1 MHFSTATLLASAS
14 LALTSAK
21 PALTNVPADYSF
33 THYLQDYGSE
43 WRSSNSTEL
52 EARRVLFEAERARVL
67 QHNSAA
73 SSSYR
78 VGLNRFSA
86 WTPEEKRAL
95 LGHNKAVRQAH
106 GKSPLQ
112 HKHELELP
120 SGLPEGLSMKKVQ
133 ELPAAVDWR
142 DAPNVVSAVKDQGHC
157 GSCWAFSA
165 TETLESHLALATGLL
180 YDLSPQQIAM
190 CSPNPESCGGTGG
203 CMGATT
209 ELGFE
214 YVAENGVVEEYQI
227 GYSAYQGVDSE
238 CAFQRLKTP
247 PVATIEGYTKLA
259 ENNYEALMNAV
270 AQVGPVAIVV
280 DASEWHS
287 YAGGIFNGCNQE
299 NPDLNHGVVL
309 VGYGEE
315 DGQKYWLIRNSW
327 SPSYGE
333 LGYIRVA
340 RSDADDELCGM
351 DITPLDGT
359 ACAGET
365 TPVKVCGT
373 CGILYDSS
381 YPIGAALR

>member
-1 MHFSTATLLASAS
+1 MHFSITLIATGLAAASAKH
-14 LALTSAK
+14 ALTEVS
-21 PALTNVPADYSF
+21 ADYTF
-33 THYLQDYGSE
+33 AQFLQDFKINNSWDESE
-43 WRSSNSTEL
+43 LST
-52 EARRVLFEAERARVL
+52 RRALFNAEVEKVKA
-67 QHNSAA
+67 HNAGH
-73 SSSYR
+73 SSYKI
-78 VGLNRFSA
+78 GLNRFSVMTTA
-86 WTPEEKRAL
+86 EKRAF

-106 GKSPLQ
+106 TDP
-112 HKHELELP
+112 KHELP
-120 SGLPEGLSMKKVQ
+120 SGLVMKPVQ
-133 ELPAAVDWR
+133 ELPASVDWR
-142 DAPNVVSAVKDQGHC
+142 DTPNVVSSVKDQGHC

-165 TETLESHLALATGLL
+165 TETLESHVALATGLL

-190 CSPNPESCGGTGG
+190 CSPNPDSCGGTGG

-214 YVAENGVVEEYQI
+214 YVADTGVVEEYQI
-227 GYSAYQGVDSE
+227 GYAAYQGADSA
-238 CAFQRLKTP
+238 CAFQRRKTP
-247 PVATIEGYTKLA
+247 PVATIQGYTKLA

-270 AQVGPVAIVV
+270 AQAGPVAIVV

-315 DGQKYWLIRNSW
+315 EGQKYWLVRNSW

-340 RSDADDELCGM
+340 RSDADDELCGL
-351 DITPLDGT
+351 DVTPLDGT
-359 ACAGET
+359 ACAGDT

-373 CGILYDSS
+373 CGVLYDSS